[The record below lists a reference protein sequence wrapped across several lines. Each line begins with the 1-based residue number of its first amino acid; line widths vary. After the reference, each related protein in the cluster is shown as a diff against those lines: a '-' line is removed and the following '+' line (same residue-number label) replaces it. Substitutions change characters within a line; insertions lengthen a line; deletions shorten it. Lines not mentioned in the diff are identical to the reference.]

1 MNQYFLRKNM
11 VKKFEYMK
19 EMLIIISDK
28 IQLRYPTGIMSFDV
42 LEII

>member
-1 MNQYFLRKNM
+1 M